1 MGAIWT
7 MSWDTSPGMWPVH
20 LERDSRSTGLM
31 TWAVDH
37 SILDRELPM
46 GLLMRSLS
54 HRTVLLQVVARR
66 SRMS

>member
-1 MGAIWT
+1 

-20 LERDSRSTGLM
+20 LERESRSTGVM

-37 SILDRELPM
+37 SILDWEMVL
-46 GLLMRSLS
+46 GLLMKSLS
-54 HRTVLLQVVARR
+54 HRSVLLQVVARR

>member
-1 MGAIWT
+1 

-20 LERDSRSTGLM
+20 LEKESRSTGVI

-37 SILDRELPM
+37 SILDWEMVL
-46 GLLMRSLS
+46 GLLMKSLS
-54 HRTVLLQVVARR
+54 HRSVLLQMVARR